1 MLMTN
6 FWYVAAGGALG
17 SMARYGVGLALAN
30 SALKAFPLATLVVN
44 IVGSFLLAIVF
55 LYTQHHSSQQ
65 ALWLFVGVGVLGAF
79 TTFSTF
85 SLEVVLLLQQ
95 AAWYKALAVASLN
108 FICCIAAVAL
118 GLWLKP
124 FLLNYWN

>member
-1 MLMTN
+1 MMMTN
-6 FWYVAAGGALG
+6 FVYVAIGGAIG
-17 SMARYGVGLALAN
+17 SMARYGVSIALAN

-65 ALWLFVGVGVLGAF
+65 TLWLLLGIGLLGAF

-95 AAWYKALAVASLN
+95 AAWWKAAAVASLN
-108 FICCIAAVAL
+108 FVCCIAAVAL

-124 FLLNYWN
+124 FFVNYWN